1 MSGAN
6 KPAMKRIGYFGEAG
20 YTTIGE
26 PYKTK
31 VVESM
36 PRYKGAQFQTN
47 PQFVGETRRGCNGNG
62 LFGKAPALFNVSL
75 VGEHP
80 LFSTKLAVASEGIGC
95 AMTLQS
101 CKNWQ
106 VVDELG
112 FGNG

>member
-1 MSGAN
+1 
-6 KPAMKRIGYFGEAG
+6 MKRIGYFGEAG

-47 PQFVGETRRGCNGNG
+47 PQFVGDTRRGCNGNG

-75 VGEHP
+75 SP
-80 LFSTKLAVASEGIGC
+80 AWPCFSVAPTC
-95 AMTLQS
+95 
-101 CKNWQ
+101 
-106 VVDELG
+106 
-112 FGNG
+112 

>member
-31 VVESM
+31 VVETM

-47 PQFVGETRRGCNGNG
+47 PLFVGDTRRGCLGNG
-62 LFGKAPALFNVSL
+62 LFGKAPALFNVRLPRLRRSHAPVLRVAAPRPIVPSAVKNTL
-75 VGEHP
+75 VPCP
-80 LFSTKLAVASEGIGC
+80 L
-95 AMTLQS
+95 S
-101 CKNWQ
+101 CW
-106 VVDELG
+106 L
-112 FGNG
+112 